1 VTTGPDLACPHC
13 AALLFRASLD
23 GSRVKARTS
32 ILVLHKSGEVEIN
45 CQSCRKGVIVPLV
58 PAPGP
63 VMLKKAADA
72 PPPRLVARRT

>member
-1 VTTGPDLACPHC
+1 MTKGPDLACPHC
-13 AALLFRASLD
+13 AVPLFRASLD

-45 CQSCRKGVIVPLV
+45 CPSCSKGVLVPLT

-63 VMLKKAADA
+63 VMLKKAEAT
-72 PPPRLVARRT
+72 PPRYVVRRT